1 MKTIKERQ
9 ALAERLPWVSR
20 LKESTA
26 CEGVKWSTVAVRDI
40 FSWGPGLKNP
50 PRGIQPRSRC
60 KNRAWWH
67 YVPLG
72 NSPYARRYHHEGNY
86 CWVHTAQLL
95 DHEWSRTRRY
105 IERYLKES
113 DV

>member
-40 FSWGPGLKNP
+40 FSWGPGLKNQ
-50 PRGIQPRSRC
+50 PRGIQSRSRC

-72 NSPYARRYHHEGNY
+72 SSVYAHEGNY
-86 CWVHTAQLL
+86 CWAHLGSLL
-95 DHEWSRTRRY
+95 DHENVRAARY

-113 DV
+113 DA